1 MNGPL
6 DILQAL
12 ADSPAAAV
20 IPAQALQRE
29 PFEWPKWAFAT
40 GLITEAEFR
49 THLGIAPIP
58 PKFTPGPE
66 ARCAYCRVI
75 ADHPTHCQSCGAP
88 R

>member
-12 ADSPAAAV
+12 ADSPADA
-20 IPAQALQRE
+20 I
-29 PFEWPKWAFAT
+29 
-40 GLITEAEFR
+40 
-49 THLGIAPIP
+49 IP

-66 ARCAYCRVI
+66 ARCAYCRTI